1 MGSGQGMGMGQGQGQ
16 GQSQVQS
23 PAAGAPFSRQT
34 GDRRIN
40 SVMKT
45 DEMINKLVSDKFRE
59 QTGLKGTP
67 PAKTSPGNFMDWAY
81 YHYGRYSFGTPG
93 WWVSADRGKSAEA
106 SFLKYAED
114 NKMENVFVPWT
125 VIEHPDFAG
134 KKVEIGGIKPFV
146 MTNPPADK
154 LADLGSKHFQ
164 FIASVALMHPEL
176 EFIDQKVENLGENI
190 YRVTIKVHNKGQFAT
205 CAEVGD
211 NNQWT
216 RIMRITA
223 EPAKDQKF
231 LSGLKVQRIQRLEGD
246 KSSDFSW
253 LVSGKGTLKLTAGA
267 LNVGTIIT
275 SIELK

>member
-1 MGSGQGMGMGQGQGQ
+1 M
-16 GQSQVQS
+16 
-23 PAAGAPFSRQT
+23 R
-34 GDRRIN
+34 
-40 SVMKT
+40 T
-45 DEMINKLVSDKFRE
+45 DETIIKLVSDKFRE

-67 PAKTSPGNFMDWAY
+67 PTKTSPGNFMDWAY

-125 VIEHPDFAG
+125 VIEHPDFPG

-154 LADLGSKHFQ
+154 LSDLASGHYK

-190 YRVTIKVHNKGQFAT
+190 YRITIKVHNKGLFAT
-205 CAEVGD
+205 CSEVGD

-216 RIMRITA
+216 RIMRITV

-231 LSGLKVQRIQRLEGD
+231 LSGSKVQRIQRLEGD
-246 KSSDFSW
+246 KSAEFSW
-253 LVSGKGTLKLTAGA
+253 LVSGKGAIKLTAGA
-267 LNVGTIIT
+267 LNVGTINT